1 MKYPN
6 SNQGLIIIFN
16 FIKKMSSPNDI
27 SLKDIPTEYVLNKF
41 STDSDFME
49 FANGIIIT
57 NFRIDR
63 YRREKK

>member
-1 MKYPN
+1 
-6 SNQGLIIIFN
+6 
-16 FIKKMSSPNDI
+16 MSSPNDI

-41 STDSDFME
+41 STDSYFMK

-63 YRREKK
+63 YRREKKYFFEENFTKNYGRNT